1 MTESVKSQQDIF
13 VMTIRPEPTKP
24 GQPDPMYRLK
34 GVLKVM
40 LRRFGWRCL
49 SVRPKSLDE
58 RQGEPN
64 AGRAGTPEREGA
76 KRA

>member
-13 VMTIRPEPTKP
+13 VMTLRPEPTKP

-49 SVRPKSLDE
+49 SVRPQPTDGVVEGDSLD
-58 RQGEPN
+58 
-64 AGRAGTPEREGA
+64 REGA